1 MRRRS
6 GFVKSNGLPLA
17 DARGHAIF
25 GVNTVTVEDFSEH
38 IGEKLRAAREQAGLS
53 FEDITFRTRIPAAVA
68 RALEEGD
75 FALFSS
81 PTYAKSFLS
90 QYSELLE
97 VDARLWLDAL
107 EPETYITDDV
117 VRPLWEAASSST
129 PSQRFAKPDPP
140 PPERQLPNG
149 WIAAA
154 SIITAT
160 ALLLYM
166 GMKTYEFFETRF
178 DIEPPPPVAS
188 TPEPAP
194 PVRAEAPKAIA
205 PPPEIARPTVN
216 EPPVPPPGGED
227 KPPPR
232 AIIVR

>member
-1 MRRRS
+1 ME
-6 GFVKSNGLPLA
+6 F
-17 DARGHAIF
+17 
-25 GVNTVTVEDFSEH
+25 FSEH

-53 FEDITFRTRIPAAVA
+53 FEDITFRTRIPRSVL
-68 RALEEGD
+68 RALEAGD
-75 FALFSS
+75 FAVFSS
-81 PTYAKSFLS
+81 PTYAKSFLM
-90 QYSELLE
+90 QYSELLG

-107 EPETYITDDV
+107 EPETYITGEV

-129 PSQRFAKPDPP
+129 PSQRLAKPEAS
-140 PPERQLPNG
+140 PPEHQLPNG

-178 DIEPPPPVAS
+178 DIEPAPPVAEA
-188 TPEPAP
+188 PKPAP
-194 PVRAEAPKAIA
+194 PVRAEAPKAVA
-205 PPPEIARPTVN
+205 PPPEVTRPAVAG
-216 EPPVPPPGGED
+216 PPVPPPGED
-227 KPPPR
+227 DSPPPR